1 MISLLA
7 FAMLGVG
14 YDLSPNMN
22 DYALIV
28 DAPIMKPQAVVPVIN
43 LPVAQPVAQPVYQYY
58 YTPQRVI
65 RFGNG
70 SQKMFF
76 GSCAS
81 GSCR

>member
-1 MISLLA
+1 MISMLA
-7 FAMLGVG
+7 FAMLGIG
-14 YDLSPNMN
+14 YDLLPSANN
-22 DYALIV
+22 YALIS
-28 DAPIMKPQAVVPVIN
+28 DAPVLKPQIVVPV
-43 LPVAQPVAQPVYQYY
+43 VAQPVVPVVAQPVYQYY